1 MDRVIC
7 PHCGYTVGLGM
18 AAEMGNCPSC
28 EVPLVLTCEFRAL
41 SQEDLEALSEPGKPV
56 RAPA

>member
-28 EVPLVLTCEFRAL
+28 DVPLVLTCEFRAL
-41 SQEDLEALSEPGKPV
+41 NEEELEALSGPKPV
-56 RAPA
+56 RGPA